1 MKAVKA
7 VGVGGPEVLT
17 MLEIEAPV
25 PGPGQVL
32 IRGVLAAV
40 NFADINARRGTYRAD
55 KRGDFQ
61 VDLGLEIY
69 GHVAALGDGVT
80 GFAIGQRVAGFA
92 LSGAYAQYVL
102 ADQELIWSVPDGVS
116 DSQAAAFPTV
126 GQTAF
131 HLLTSAARLL
141 PGESVM
147 ITAAGGGVGSTAI
160 QLARLLGAG
169 PVLAVAG
176 SSQGIFLAHRL
187 GADFSLDVSERGL
200 EDAMAALEG
209 LSKVDIVLDG
219 VGGKLRQQAFRCISP
234 FGRMVQFGNS
244 SGRPEDLPPL
254 REMRERCIGVFGF
267 HLGLLRSERK
277 EALRR
282 SATQLLEWLSTG
294 QLNIAIDDVLPL
306 SHAAQAHTRLEN
318 RQVRGKLLL
327 SISEES

>member
-1 MKAVKA
+1 MKVIKA

-17 MLEIEAPV
+17 MLEVEVPV

-32 IRGVLAAV
+32 VKGDLAAV

-55 KRGDFQ
+55 KTGLFH

-69 GHVAALGDGVT
+69 GHVAALGEGVT
-80 GFAIGQRVAGFA
+80 RFEPGQRVAGFS
-92 LSGAYAQYVL
+92 LSGAYAEYVL
-102 ADQELIWSVPDGVS
+102 ADQGLIWLVPDGVS
-116 DSQAAAFPTV
+116 DEQAAAFPTV

-141 PGESVM
+141 IGESVM

-160 QLARLLGAG
+160 QVARLLGAG

-176 SSQGIFLAHRL
+176 SSQGAFLAHRL
-187 GADFSLDVSERGL
+187 GADFTLDTSDQGL

-209 LSKVDIVLDG
+209 ISKVDIVLDG
-219 VGGKLRQQAFRCISP
+219 VGGELRQQALRCLSP

-244 SGRPEDLPPL
+244 SGVIEELPPL
-254 REMRERCIGVFGF
+254 REMREHCIGVFGF
-267 HLGLLRSERK
+267 HLGLMRSERK
-277 EALRR
+277 EALMR
-282 SATQLLEWLSTG
+282 SATQLLEWLSMG
-294 QLNIAIDDVLPL
+294 RLNIAIDGILPL
-306 SHAAQAHTRLEN
+306 SRVAEAHTRLEN

-327 SISEES
+327 SVSGVS

>member
-17 MLEIEAPV
+17 MLELDAPA
-25 PGPGQVL
+25 PGPGQIL
-32 IRGVLAAV
+32 IKGDLAAV
-40 NFADINARRGTYRAD
+40 NFADINARRGTYRTD
-55 KRGDFQ
+55 KTGIFE

-80 GFAIGQRVAGFA
+80 GFEVGQRVSGFSA
-92 LSGAYAQYVL
+92 SGAYAQYVL
-102 ADQELIWSVPDGVS
+102 ADQDLIWPVPDGVS
-116 DSQAAAFPTV
+116 DEQAAAFPTV

-131 HLLTSAARLL
+131 HLLVSAARLL

-176 SSQGIFLAHRL
+176 SRQGVSLARRL
-187 GADFSLDVSERGL
+187 GADFTLDISGQSLK
-200 EDAMAALEG
+200 DAMASLGEVSA
-209 LSKVDIVLDG
+209 VDIVLDG
-219 VGGKLRQQAFRCISP
+219 VGGDLRRQALRCIAP

-244 SGRPEDLPPL
+244 SGFAEELPSL
-254 REMRERCIGVFGF
+254 REMRELCVGVVGF
-267 HLGLLRSERK
+267 HLGLLRSRRK
-277 EALRR
+277 EALMR
-282 SATQLLEWLSTG
+282 SASQLLEWLSTG
-294 QLNIAIDDVLPL
+294 QLEIVIDDVLPL
-306 SHAAQAHTRLEN
+306 SRAAEAHARLES

-327 SISEES
+327 SVSGIS